1 MSIFF
6 DHNSTTHLHQDVL
19 KVMIEIYQKPYN
31 NSAVHQLGRQAQ
43 SIVEHAKNVIK
54 KALNAENYEVIFT
67 SGATESCNQ
76 VIFASQ
82 QNKLFY
88 STIEHACI
96 DSCNPQN
103 KTITYFPCDN
113 DGVISLENF
122 EKILAQNI
130 TPNQTSRDNDFIAF
144 AMLANN
150 ETGAIQPA
158 QKIAKIIHQKSG
170 LYFCDVVQAVGKI
183 KVDLEEINADFACLS
198 AHKINGPQG
207 VGALLVRK
215 NIDLKTLIFGGK
227 HQQGKRAGT
236 LNIAGIAGFA
246 KAVEIA
252 TNNLE
257 QYSKIAELRDYLE
270 NHLKKIAKDHLK
282 IFCQDQSRLANTS
295 LIALANCD
303 SQTQIINFDLSEI
316 YLSAGSTCSSG
327 TMSQSRILQAMSCP
341 EQFINSAIRIS
352 LGLTTTKTD
361 IEKFISIWD
370 NFYQQKFLKK

>member
-6 DHNSTTHLHQDVL
+6 DHNSTTPMHQEVL
-19 KVMIEIYQKPYN
+19 KVMSEIYPQPL
-31 NSAVHQLGRQAQ
+31 NSSAIHRLGRQAQ
-43 SIVEHAKNVIK
+43 NIVEHAKNVIK
-54 KALNAENYEVIFT
+54 KSLNADNYEIIFT

-82 QNKLFY
+82 QSQLFY

-96 DSCNPQN
+96 DSCKPNN
-103 KTITYFPCDN
+103 KAITYFPCDN
-113 DGVISLENF
+113 DGIISLEKLD
-122 EKILAQNI
+122 KILEQNI
-130 TPNQTSRDNDFIAF
+130 TKNPTNNKDFIAF

-158 QKIAKIIHQKSG
+158 QKIAQIIHQKSG
-170 LYFCDVVQAVGKI
+170 LFFCDIVQAVGKI

-198 AHKINGPQG
+198 AHKINAAQG
-207 VGALLVRK
+207 IGALLVRK
-215 NIDLKTLIFGGK
+215 NIELNPLIFGGK
-227 HQQGKRAGT
+227 QQQSKRAGT

-246 KAVEIA
+246 KALEIA
-252 TNNLE
+252 SNNLE
-257 QYSKIAELRDYLE
+257 QYSKIAELRDYME
-270 NHLKKIAKDHLK
+270 NQIKKIAQDHVK
-282 IFCQDQSRLANTS
+282 IFCENQPRLANTS

-327 TMSQSRILQAMSCP
+327 TMSQSRILQAMNCP
-341 EQFINSAIRIS
+341 EQFVNSAIRVS

-361 IEKFISIWD
+361 IEKFISVWN
-370 NFYQQKFLKK
+370 NFYQQKFFKK

>member
-6 DHNSTTHLHQDVL
+6 DHNSTTPMHQEVL
-19 KVMIEIYQKPYN
+19 KVMSEIYPQPL
-31 NSAVHQLGRQAQ
+31 NSSAIHKLGRQAQ
-43 SIVEHAKNVIK
+43 NIVEHAKNVIK
-54 KALNAENYEVIFT
+54 KSLNADNYEIIFT

-82 QNKLFY
+82 QSQLFY

-96 DSCNPQN
+96 DSCKPNN
-103 KTITYFPCDN
+103 KAITYFPCDN
-113 DGVISLENF
+113 DGIISLEKLD
-122 EKILAQNI
+122 KILEQNI
-130 TPNQTSRDNDFIAF
+130 TKNPTNNKDFIAF

-158 QKIAKIIHQKSG
+158 QKIAQIIHQKSG
-170 LYFCDVVQAVGKI
+170 LFFCDIVQAVGKI

-198 AHKINGPQG
+198 AHKINAVQG
-207 VGALLVRK
+207 IGALLVRK
-215 NIDLKTLIFGGK
+215 NIELNPLIFGGK
-227 HQQGKRAGT
+227 QQQSKRAGT

-246 KAVEIA
+246 KAMEIA

-257 QYSKIAELRDYLE
+257 QYSKIAELRDYME
-270 NHLKKIAKDHLK
+270 NQIKKIAQDHVK
-282 IFCQDQSRLANTS
+282 IFCENQPRLANTS

-327 TMSQSRILQAMSCP
+327 TTSQSRILQAMNCP
-341 EQFINSAIRIS
+341 EQFVNSAIRVS

-361 IEKFISIWD
+361 IEKFISVWN
-370 NFYQQKFLKK
+370 NFYQQKFFKK

>member
-6 DHNSTTHLHQDVL
+6 DHNSTTALNPEVL

-76 VIFASQ
+76 VIFASN
-82 QNKLFY
+82 QNKLLY

-96 DSCNPQN
+96 DSCKPQN
-103 KTITYFPCDN
+103 KTITYFPCDHN
-113 DGVISLENF
+113 GIISLENL
-122 EKILAQNI
+122 EKILTQNI
-130 TPNQTSRDNDFIAF
+130 TSNQTISNDFIAF

-150 ETGAIQPA
+150 ETGAIQPT
-158 QKIAKIIHQKSG
+158 QKIGKIIHQKFG
-170 LYFCDVVQAVGKI
+170 LYFCDIVQAVGKI

-198 AHKINGPQG
+198 AHKIHGPQG

-215 NIDLKTLIFGGK
+215 NINLNPLIFGGK

-246 KAVEIA
+246 KAIEIA
-252 TNNLE
+252 TSNLE

-270 NHLKKIAKDHLK
+270 SQIKKIAQDNVK
-282 IFCQDQSRLANTS
+282 IFCENQPRLANTS

-303 SQTQIINFDLSEI
+303 SQTQIINFDLSGI
-316 YLSAGSTCSSG
+316 YLSAGSACSSG
-327 TMSQSRILQAMSCP
+327 TISQSRILQAMNCP
-341 EQFINSAIRIS
+341 AQFINSAIRVS

-361 IEKFISIWD
+361 IEKFISVWN

>member
-6 DHNSTTHLHQDVL
+6 DHNSTTALNPEVL

-31 NSAVHQLGRQAQ
+31 SSAVHQLGRQAQ

-76 VIFASQ
+76 VIFANN

-96 DSCNPQN
+96 DSCKPQS
-103 KTITYFPCDN
+103 KTITYFPCDHN
-113 DGVISLENF
+113 GIISLENL
-122 EKILAQNI
+122 EKVLSQNI
-130 TPNQTSRDNDFIAF
+130 TPNPTISNDFIAF

-158 QKIAKIIHQKSG
+158 QKIGKIIHQKSG
-170 LYFCDVVQAVGKI
+170 LFFCDIVQAVGKI

-198 AHKINGPQG
+198 AHKIHGPQG

-215 NIDLKTLIFGGK
+215 NIDLKPLIFGGK

-246 KAVEIA
+246 KAIEIA

-257 QYSKIAELRDYLE
+257 QYSEIAKLRDYLE
-270 NHLKKIAKDHLK
+270 NQLKKIANDHLK
-282 IFCQDQSRLANTS
+282 IFSNDQPRLANTS

-303 SQTQIINFDLSEI
+303 SQTQIINFDLSRI

-327 TMSQSRILQAMSCP
+327 TISQSRILQAMNCP
-341 EQFINSAIRIS
+341 QQFIDSAIRIS